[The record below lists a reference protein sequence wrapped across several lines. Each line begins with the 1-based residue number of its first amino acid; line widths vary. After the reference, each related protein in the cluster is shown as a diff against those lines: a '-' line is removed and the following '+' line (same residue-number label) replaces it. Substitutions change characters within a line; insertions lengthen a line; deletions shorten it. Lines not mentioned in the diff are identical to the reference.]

1 MGVALLKAF
10 NTHRMMIKKKKIT
23 YLSEE
28 SENSGIQIRKL
39 KAKLKECQKE
49 KEEYLTQAQRAR
61 ADLVNYRRRQ
71 EETMEELRKFGQA
84 GLISELLSVLESLEA
99 GVKKNKDLE
108 QVKNQ
113 MDNILGKYGL
123 EEIKTKGEQFN
134 PQFHEAVERVESEK
148 ERGVIVEEIQKG
160 YLLNNKVLR
169 PSKVKVGK

>member
-1 MGVALLKAF
+1 MKYKNQG
-10 NTHRMMIKKKKIT
+10 KKIK
-23 YLSEE
+23 YISEE
-28 SENSGIQIRKL
+28 SENSVIQTKKL
-39 KAKLKECQKE
+39 KAKLKKCQKG

-71 EETMEELRKFGQA
+71 EEILEELRKFGQA
-84 GLISELLSVLESLEA
+84 NLINELLSVLESLEA

-134 PQFHEAVERVESEK
+134 PQFHEAVEQVESGK
-148 ERGVIVEEIQKG
+148 KKGIIVEEIRKG
-160 YLLNNKVLR
+160 YLLNNKILR
-169 PSKVKVGK
+169 PSKVKVAG